1 MAAHLPLVAL
11 GRGPAGAD
19 IEANLGVLDRAGG
32 LVARAGR
39 SSATSASRPLEH
51 AKEGHFLEEIGMKL
65 WTLKGSQPQA
75 EDAVE
80 VVTVRLW
87 WDYWWHNC
95 RLSRHWR
102 CGHWDYWGPSGRL
115 CPLAT

>member
-65 WTLKGSQPQA
+65 WTLKGSQPQGAGGNGAATCGITGGATADWA
-75 EDAVE
+75 EALE
-80 VVTVRLW
+80 VR
-87 WDYWWHNC
+87 
-95 RLSRHWR
+95 
-102 CGHWDYWGPSGRL
+102 
-115 CPLAT
+115 PLGLLAD